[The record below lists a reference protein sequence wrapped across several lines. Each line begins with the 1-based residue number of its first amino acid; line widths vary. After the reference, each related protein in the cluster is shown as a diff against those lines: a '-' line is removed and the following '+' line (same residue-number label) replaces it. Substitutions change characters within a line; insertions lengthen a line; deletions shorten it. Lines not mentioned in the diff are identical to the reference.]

1 MVQRMTPLDLTLSPQ
16 LAEQRR
22 RQLGLTTTGVKDDEE
37 RRMMQMFE
45 QMQQRRAPNQAI
57 KALNTPQALAQQK
70 SFQQGMQGAMQPRP
84 SVTGGS
90 TTAKPEQAGLLS
102 RLGRGA
108 LDALQDPVRN
118 SQIVTALNTLRFD
131 PDPQLAKAVQARAAT
146 VQQQRQQATTA
157 NRTVQHL
164 RQIGQKNLADL
175 VKADPSLATDA
186 LSMAYGVGGASDK
199 FFAPQT
205 DPETGE
211 VYVVRVNPNTGQVE
225 RVAVPGTTQLTPAEK
240 AALETTSLRVR
251 DDYKK
256 AQEAGVEAFRTYDLI
271 QNDLRSYQQVLDA
284 IDQGANTGP
293 FISRLPTLSAATA
306 NLEQAATQLGL
317 GVISSVTFGALSE
330 SELNLAMKT
339 PLNTNLPP
347 DELRK
352 QVMQIMQARAKLSE
366 ELRVKAETLAGGTVK
381 YSDYIKSLRLPTKAL
396 TSDAKD
402 AATTKAP
409 STGAQPPPPPG
420 FTQASWDLYWSKMTP
435 EQRRAF

>member
-1 MVQRMTPLDLTLSPQ
+1 MTQRMIPLDLSLSPQ
-16 LAEQRR
+16 LAAQRR
-22 RQLGLTTTGVKDDEE
+22 RQLGLTTTGVQDEEE
-37 RRMMQMFE
+37 RRMMQMME
-45 QMQQRRAPNQAI
+45 QLQQQRAPNAQVAM
-57 KALNTPQALAQQK
+57 TPQQQQQMQNFEAARRQAL
-70 SFQQGMQGAMQPRP
+70 STPV
-84 SVTGGS
+84 SVSGGS
-90 TTAKPEQAGLLS
+90 TTAKPEEPGLLS
-102 RLGRGA
+102 RLGRRA
-108 LDALQDPVRN
+108 MDALQDPVAN
-118 SQIVTALNTLRFD
+118 AQIVTALNSMRFQ
-131 PDPQLAKAVQARAAT
+131 PDPNLAKAVQQRAAG
-146 VQQQRQQATTA
+146 VQERRQQAQTA

-164 RQIGQKNLADL
+164 KQIGQAQLAQM
-175 VKADPSLATDA
+175 VEADPTLASEA
-186 LSMAYGVGGASDK
+186 LAMAYGVGGVSDK

-225 RVAVPGTTQLTPAEK
+225 RVAVPGTTQLTPAQE

-256 AQEAGVEAFRTYDLI
+256 AQEAGVEAFKTYDLI

-284 IDQGANTGP
+284 LDQGANTGP

-330 SELNLAMKT
+330 SELDLAMKT
-339 PLNTNLPP
+339 PLNADLPP

-352 QVMQIMQARAKLSE
+352 QVMQIMAARAKLAE

-381 YSDYIKSLRLPTKAL
+381 YSDYIKSLRLPAKAL
-396 TSDAKD
+396 ATEAKQLG
-402 AATTKAP
+402 
-409 STGAQPPPPPG
+409 STGVASTGTQPPPPPG
-420 FTQASWDLYWSKMTP
+420 FTQASWDLYWSNMTP